1 MACDAGSGGWRGREG
16 SKEEQ
21 GRWEEG
27 RDYICALVGRGIHGE
42 GDGFVGDYF
51 ERIRL
56 LVGLSLGGFAG
67 YCDSI
72 LRIAKASL
80 STGRQPWERLCDQM

>member
-27 RDYICALVGRGIHGE
+27 RDYICALVGRGMVGMMGRLKGRFGKGKDGE
-42 GDGFVGDYF
+42 EGVGV
-51 ERIRL
+51 ERI
-56 LVGLSLGGFAG
+56 VSF
-67 YCDSI
+67 
-72 LRIAKASL
+72 
-80 STGRQPWERLCDQM
+80 EF